1 MNGVKNH
8 VKYIAKNDVKDG
20 MWMREIGGRRVIS
33 VPTLRPTRP
42 VSRHGTVSRS
52 PGCAALA
59 DEINKLLGNR
69 QLRLIHR
76 RQLRDSA
83 QSIPANIREG
93 MGRTPGPHRNQA
105 YRDARGSAEEMDEHL
120 RANFADGRL
129 APATFWQIHNRI
141 ARIVKMLTTIID
153 A

>member
-1 MNGVKNH
+1 MAQFL
-8 VKYIAKNDVKDG
+8 ILDVA
-20 MWMREIGGRRVIS
+20 R
-33 VPTLRPTRP
+33 
-42 VSRHGTVSRS
+42 TV
-52 PGCAALA
+52 A
-59 DEINKLLGNR
+59 DETNTLLGNR

-93 MGRTPGPHRNQA
+93 MGRKPGPHRNQA
-105 YRDARGSAEEMDEHL
+105 YRDARGSAEETDEHL

-129 APATFWQIHNRI
+129 APAIFWRIHNRI
-141 ARIVKMLTTIID
+141 ALVVKMLATIID